1 MLVISVTLIM
11 RVSADEDHSFTEVTS
26 IKNFAVKNRMKLNLK
41 RGWEMVVRGRISK
54 PLPPLAKGI
63 ERKCWLKLF
72 GIIFEENP
80 SDWDLH
86 ADNLLCNLLVAVY
99 TSYASV
105 NILDTLKIN

>member
-1 MLVISVTLIM
+1 
-11 RVSADEDHSFTEVTS
+11 
-26 IKNFAVKNRMKLNLK
+26 
-41 RGWEMVVRGRISK
+41 MVVRGRISK

-72 GIIFEENP
+72 GIISEENP
-80 SDWDLH
+80 SDRDPH
-86 ADNLLCNLLVAVY
+86 ADNLSCNLLYNLLVAVC